1 MHSFT
6 VFDIEF
12 LMFIR
17 VKVFFSVL
25 HTCASFIQIGT
36 KLLLQQRNYVVDIYY
51 MRNEYSSKA
60 IKVDA
65 KNEPKKNAFNVEFK
79 TLKRKKKSSRRFCFM
94 CIIRWQ

>member
-6 VFDIEF
+6 AFDIEF

-51 MRNEYSSKA
+51 MRNEYRKQL
-60 IKVDA
+60 KLMQ
-65 KNEPKKNAFNVEFK
+65 KMNLKK
-79 TLKRKKKSSRRFCFM
+79 
-94 CIIRWQ
+94 CI